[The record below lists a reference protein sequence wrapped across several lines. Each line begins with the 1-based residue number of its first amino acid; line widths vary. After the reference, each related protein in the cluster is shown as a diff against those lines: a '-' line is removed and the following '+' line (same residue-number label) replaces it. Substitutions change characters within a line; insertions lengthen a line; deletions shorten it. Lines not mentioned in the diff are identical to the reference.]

1 MGYVLQFIIG
11 GSVMLLAAMLSKSK
25 YLFLSGI
32 ITLLPILTLINLRF
46 QLKNMSS
53 EIFHETQRHAIIG
66 AVGMVVLIVCIYI
79 LSGFMKPVVAVIVG
93 VCLYVVYMICTKLI
107 VN

>member
-1 MGYVLQFIIG
+1 
-11 GSVMLLAAMLSKSK
+11 MLLAAMLSQSK

-46 QLKNMSS
+46 QLINMSS
-53 EIFHETQRHAIIG
+53 EDFHITQRHAIVG

-79 LSGFMKPVVAVIVG
+79 LSGFMKPVMAVILG
-93 VCLYVVYMICTKLI
+93 VCLYVVYMICTRLI
-107 VN
+107 VA